1 MARLHLP
8 TKELDLVDALD
19 AELVPSETEA
29 NVNLVT
35 FKIVDAYLAG
45 IRKFRVIDRF
55 AGNLSVG
62 FENARGELDLRYEE
76 VLRLFLVEAGRW
88 MKADLSPQVMKKGE
102 SLGALRKAAIAQAVL
117 AARTQQMPHN
127 RLRNR
132 VIIPFLKY
140 GTVGLCHYETGDSDA
155 PDHIEV
161 VPPRQLRGLPAWT
174 DGLENLYAIAR
185 KRWVPMQWLLE
196 KAKAVYDKDLSR
208 VDPELDLMAA
218 DVPWGSV
225 PPGLTTHDYGT
236 GGGVSTGG
244 SFGGA
249 YTLRMDRGAIGTHL
263 RGRETARGSDD
274 EDARQHADGR
284 KYVPLDEVF
293 VYDETG
299 EYVARHIVKC
309 GQRLILDQNFE
320 EQGKKVVCPLQVARH
335 TDTGRFFAR
344 GFVAPLIPFNA
355 QIERLLSSLFRN
367 IAELD
372 MFGTIFVPGGSG
384 IDIKKF
390 KTGPRPKIEKFEV
403 DPVNPNLQPFN
414 LAPSNTG
421 LLPSR
426 VAEFAM
432 SLMQKLAGQG
442 PYYGGETSGRVDS
455 AAGLGFLFNT
465 GNISLGL
472 PSHGLADAFAGVYS
486 RILQVAK
493 DALGPGD
500 TIELATVDDAIAG
513 VIVDAQAGT
522 MELTANPIPHPWE
535 VEVNV
540 KDRTPREREVRK
552 SELLDLYS
560 RGLLGPDDTRFWI
573 TAFEEN
579 LDFPGPPKEV
589 WETWRKAIWQIIV
602 LFRDGKTPG
611 AIDFGEHTQNASI
624 QLVAV
629 TRFMSKIEY
638 SLASPA
644 VRQAFE
650 TWKESLERLTGAN
663 YPVGLPPPEDIA
675 MAQQQA
681 QQQAS
686 AQGMSPFGGNLPL
699 G

>member
-8 TKELDLVDALD
+8 TKEMDLADALD
-19 AELVPSETEA
+19 AELVPAETEA
-29 NVNLVT
+29 NVNLVSY
-35 FKIVDAYLAG
+35 KVVDAYLAG
-45 IRKFRVIDRF
+45 IRKFKVVDRF
-55 AGNLSVG
+55 AGNVSIG

-102 SLGALRKAAIAQAVL
+102 SLGALRKAAIAHAVL
-117 AARTQQMPHN
+117 AARTQRIPQN

-140 GTVGLCHYETGDSDA
+140 GTVGLCHYETGD
-155 PDHIEV
+155 PDMPDLVEV

-174 DGLENLYAIAR
+174 DGLENVYAIAR
-185 KRWVPMQWLLE
+185 KRWVPLNWLLE
-196 KAKAVYDKDLSR
+196 RAKKVYNKTLSGA
-208 VDPELDLMAA
+208 DPELDLMAS

-225 PPGLTTHDYGT
+225 PPGLTTQEYGV
-236 GGGVSTGG
+236 GHTGG
-244 SFGGA
+244 SFGG
-249 YTLRMDRGAIGTHL
+249 TTTIDRSAIGMTL
-263 RGRETARGSDD
+263 GEKRTARWGKD
-274 EDARQHADGR
+274 EAERKLVDGR
-284 KYVPLDEVF
+284 LYVPLEEIY

-299 EYVARHIVKC
+299 EYVARY
-309 GQRLILDQNFE
+309 LIKV
-320 EQGKKVVCPLQVARH
+320 GKKIIFDQDYEKQGLKIVCPLQVARH

-355 QIERLLSSLFRN
+355 QIERLLASLFRN

-403 DPVNPNLQPFN
+403 DPVNPTLQPFN
-414 LAPSNTG
+414 IAPSNTG

-432 SLMQKLAGQG
+432 TLMQKLAGQG

-472 PSHGLADAFAGVYS
+472 PSHGLADAFSGVYS
-486 RILQVAK
+486 RILQVTK
-493 DALGPGD
+493 DTLGPGD
-500 TIELATVDDAIAG
+500 TIELATIDDAIAG
-513 VIVDAQAGT
+513 VIIDAAAGT

-552 SELLDLYS
+552 AELLDLMQ

-573 TAFEEN
+573 TSFEEN

-611 AIDFGEHTQNASI
+611 TIDFGEHTQNASI
-624 QLVAV
+624 QLIALS
-629 TRFMSKIEY
+629 RFMSKIEY
-638 SLASPA
+638 SLASPE

-663 YPVGLPPPEDIA
+663 YPVGLPPPEEIA
-675 MAQQQA
+675 AAQQQA
-681 QQQAS
+681 QQQAES
-686 AQGMSPFGGNLPL
+686 QGGGGMSPFGGSPPP